1 MFSCIECDYTTPRKS
16 YLKRHA
22 ERHTPLTP
30 NLPPKIARHDPFP
43 SIIEPPVNDHLLEQ
57 LENQEIESMFEQ
69 NTQRGFGIT
78 QMTSTDE
85 NIPHEIQ
92 QFFRDERPWGTD
104 RNLRQVYVK
113 NFPRIRDSETL
124 NRRSR
129 IYLRYLNHT
138 NSPLIETI
146 AHAIEDIFYRQTNAF
161 KTNLSFSF
169 ILQHQETG
177 EYRYHYASNNNQLLN
192 TPRLIRNQQDLE
204 NLLDHL
210 ASKDFPSHLK
220 DQRPNTKWIIERIVS
235 LRIHLVMTTYPLGN
249 PPKLPDYIKNNRFI
263 IGLEK
268 DENHAYRYKDHLC
281 FFRCLAI
288 GKFEKT
294 HHNCNQKAKELF
306 NQYCEHFQVKPQDFK
321 GVELTDFPQLEKF
334 YEIQLFA
341 MVLKED
347 GTAKT
352 LYLSQSS
359 FPTKIY
365 LNVFKNHLSLI
376 TDIQMYSKQFICN
389 RCEKVFSRMQKLNQ
403 HELKCDGTVEYAFP
417 GGVYKN
423 KSSIFEEL
431 EEMGVRVQEEDKY
444 EKWFACFD
452 FEAYQRD
459 FREGLDQVEE
469 IECEEGTSWN
479 KVHVPVSFSVGCNLE
494 GVKTKH
500 VSSKDPE
507 ELTAKLVDTL
517 FEMADKKYR
526 AAVERFEY
534 IFEQINFFMQMERN
548 NLSEMNGDMAVSV
561 ADFLDNAGD
570 DDLEWMKMVV
580 LRVNI

>member
-1 MFSCIECDYTTPRKS
+1 MFLSPGPVCEICGKVFTQLKNLKQHQRSIHEKSTLFSCIECDYTTPLKS
-16 YLKRHA
+16 NLKRHA
-22 ERHTPLTP
+22 KRHTHLTP
-30 NLPPKIARHDPFP
+30 NLPPKIARLEPIPNIIDPP
-43 SIIEPPVNDHLLEQ
+43 ANDHLLEQ
-57 LENQEIESMFEQ
+57 IENQEIETMFNQ
-69 NTQRGFGIT
+69 NTQVGFGIT
-78 QMTSTDE
+78 QMTSADE
-85 NIPHEIQ
+85 NIPQEIQ
-92 QFFRDERPWGTD
+92 QFFTDERPWGRD
-104 RNLRQVYVK
+104 RNLRQIYVQ

-124 NRRSR
+124 NRQSR
-129 IYLRYLNHT
+129 IYLRYLNHS
-138 NSPLIETI
+138 NSPLIESI
-146 AHAIEDIFYRQTNAF
+146 AHAIEDIFQRQTSAF
-161 KTNLSFSF
+161 KMNLSFSF
-169 ILQHQETG
+169 ILQHRETG
-177 EYRYHYASNNNQLLN
+177 EYRYHYASNNNQILN
-192 TPRLIRNQQDLE
+192 SPRLIRNQQDLE
-204 NLLDHL
+204 NLLDYL

-263 IGLEK
+263 VGLEK
-268 DENHAYRYKDHLC
+268 DENHNYCYKDHLC

-288 GKFEKT
+288 GKFGKT
-294 HHNCNQKAKELF
+294 YHNCNKKAKELF
-306 NQYCEHFQVKPQDFK
+306 NQYCEHFQVDPTDFK

-334 YEIQLFA
+334 YEVQLFA

-352 LYLSQSS
+352 LFLSQSS

-389 RCEKVFSRMQKLNQ
+389 RCDKLFVEMRNLKQ
-403 HELKCDGTVEYAFP
+403 HEPRCDGTVEYAFP

-423 KSSIFEEL
+423 KLSIFEEL

-459 FREGLDQVEE
+459 FREDLDQVEE
-469 IECEEGTSWN
+469 IECEEGMSWN

-507 ELTAKLVDTL
+507 ELTAKLVGTL

-534 IFEQINFFMQMERN
+534 IFEQIN
-548 NLSEMNGDMAVSV
+548 
-561 ADFLDNAGD
+561 
-570 DDLEWMKMVV
+570 
-580 LRVNI
+580 